1 MKDRNSEL
9 PRGSFRFLPLLLGL
23 LALLDLRV
31 ELILLFDHITWTSLA
46 EGLRNHILAVTV
58 LLALP
63 SLWRHYR

>member
-1 MKDRNSEL
+1 MNDRNGEITR
-9 PRGSFRFLPLLLGL
+9 RGFRLLPLFLGL

-31 ELILLFDHITWTSLA
+31 ELILLFDHITWSTLA
-46 EGLRNHILAVTV
+46 EGLRNHSLAVAV

>member
-1 MKDRNSEL
+1 MKDRNDEL
-9 PRGSFRFLPLLLGL
+9 TSGSFRLLPILLGL

-31 ELILLFDHITWTSLA
+31 EIILLFDHITWTALA
-46 EGLRNHILAVTV
+46 EGLRNHILAIAV

>member
-1 MKDRNSEL
+1 MKDRNSQFS
-9 PRGSFRFLPLLLGL
+9 RGSFRLLPLLLGL

-46 EGLRNHILAVTV
+46 EGLRNHILAVAV

>member
-1 MKDRNSEL
+1 MKDRSFEHS
-9 PRGSFRFLPLLLGL
+9 RSGFRFLPILLGL

-46 EGLRNHILAVTV
+46 EALRNHILAVTV
-58 LLALP
+58 LFSLP

>member
-1 MKDRNSEL
+1 MKDRNSEHTSA
-9 PRGSFRFLPLLLGL
+9 RFRLLPLLLGL

-31 ELILLFDHITWTSLA
+31 EFILLFDHITWTSLA
-46 EGLRNHILAVTV
+46 QAIRNHILAVTV

>member
-1 MKDRNSEL
+1 MKDRNAEIT
-9 PRGSFRFLPLLLGL
+9 RGGYRLLPLLLGL

-31 ELILLFDHITWTSLA
+31 ELILLLDHVTWTSLA
-46 EGLRNHILAVTV
+46 EALRNHILAVTV

>member
-1 MKDRNSEL
+1 
-9 PRGSFRFLPLLLGL
+9 L

>member
-1 MKDRNSEL
+1 MKDRNSEN
-9 PRGSFRFLPLLLGL
+9 PKPGFRLLPLLLGL

-31 ELILLFDHITWTSLA
+31 ELILLFDHITLTSLA
-46 EGLRNHILAVTV
+46 EALRNHLLAVTV

>member
-1 MKDRNSEL
+1 MKDRHSEHT
-9 PRGSFRFLPLLLGL
+9 RAGFRLLPLLLGL

-31 ELILLFDHITWTSLA
+31 EFILLFDHITWTSLA
-46 EGLRNHILAVTV
+46 QAIRNHILAVTV